1 MRYILI
7 ILTAL
12 STQLSALYLGNPAEP
27 QVIDE
32 GFFLSDDSFLTIK
45 LGYQGDFVYNR
56 KMRAHDGVTGR
67 IDRLQFFMNQGVAT
81 FNVLDRFEYYI
92 SAGSLT
98 STYWHRPHVD
108 KKRREV
114 ESHDKWTLGTGARL
128 ILFQWGDTILG
139 VDAKYQYSSPHF
151 KWATVDGTSHDTGA
165 HMRYWEWQVG
175 AALSYTV
182 DVFTP
187 YIGAT
192 YSVAETNLTGF
203 SHNVYPKSHF
213 HMRNVD
219 RFGMAVG
226 CTLSSGKKF
235 DLTLEARMISEQAVT
250 AAANV
255 KF

>member
-1 MRYILI
+1 MRYLFC
-7 ILTAL
+7 LLAF
-12 STQLSALYLGNPAEP
+12 SAQLSALYLGSPAEP
-27 QVIDE
+27 QVVDA
-32 GFFLSDDSFLTIK
+32 GFFMSDDSFLTFK
-45 LGYQGDFVYNR
+45 VGYQGDYVFNR
-56 KMRAHDGVTGR
+56 KMRAHDGITGR
-67 IDRLQFFMNQGVAT
+67 IDRFQFYMNQGVAT

-108 KKRREV
+108 GKRREV
-114 ESHDKWTLGTGARL
+114 ESHDRWTLGTGARL
-128 ILFQWGDTILG
+128 ILFQWGNTVLG
-139 VDAKYQYSSPHF
+139 VDAKYQYSTPHF
-151 KWATVDGTSHDTGA
+151 KWAAVDGVSHATGA

-175 AALSYTV
+175 TALSYTV
-182 DVFTP
+182 DIFTP

-192 YSVAETNLTGF
+192 YSVAQANLTGF
-203 SHNVYPKSHF
+203 SHSSYPLSHF

-226 CTLSSGKKF
+226 CTLSSGKIF
-235 DLTLEARMISEQAVT
+235 DLTLEARTFSEQAVT